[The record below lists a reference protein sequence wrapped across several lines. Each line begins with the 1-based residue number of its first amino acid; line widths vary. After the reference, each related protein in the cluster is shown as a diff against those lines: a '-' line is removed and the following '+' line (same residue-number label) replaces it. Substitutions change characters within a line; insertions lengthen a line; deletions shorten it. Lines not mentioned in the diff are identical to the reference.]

1 MSKSHA
7 LQPYT
12 SLYWRYSETISS
24 ALGRA
29 PICFDRDRK
38 LGPLQVMLTMQAAHF
53 AGSQEGGQSWEDAL
67 DSAANSLSDDPVWRN
82 RFRVSRAAFHQAIKK
97 VDAEDQ
103 AQLWEVCRNMFPASA
118 DSSLSELHGIRFAHV
133 DGTQVRTPRSDELLK
148 VVGTQTNGPNQSC
161 HFPVGKS
168 VLMLEAG
175 TQRILGHELCRC
187 KAFDKEKEPILVR
200 EERAAWRVVRER
212 ITEKYAV
219 IADSGFAS
227 HEDFAELIAEGKHF
241 LVAVQKSWKI
251 IAKFR
256 ATKQSDAIVTIP
268 MPHDRSR
275 TLTLRIFTI
284 RDGDNNTRYVATSL
298 REPFTLS
305 ECRRLYKTRWAI
317 ETWFRY
323 AKQFFSMRKL
333 RSATLHGVRLEI
345 LAILMLMQAIAA
357 IRTAIAHHVNNIA
370 DLLCTLQK
378 GFRKAKFRTAIR
390 AATRII
396 RDALNNTGGKEPPP
410 EFMRLIQAT
419 IPYEPGRKF
428 KRTRKG
434 PAIGFIPRRPDKTQR
449 KALKNQGVAS

>member
-1 MSKSHA
+1 MSKSHE

-12 SLYWRYSETISS
+12 SLYRHYSETISS

-67 DSAANSLSDDPVWRN
+67 DSAANSLSDDPAWRD
-82 RFRVSRAAFHQAIKK
+82 RFLVSRPAFHQAIKK

-103 AQLWEVCRNMFPASA
+103 ARLREVCRSMFPAA
-118 DSSLSELHGIRFAHV
+118 AGFSLSELHGISFAHI
-133 DGTQVRTPRSDELLK
+133 DGTQVRMPRSEELLE

-161 HFPVGKS
+161 HFPVGKF
-168 VLMLEAG
+168 VLMLEDG

-187 KAFDKEKEPILVR
+187 KAFDKESEPILAR
-200 EERAAWRVVRER
+200 EERAAWQVVRER
-212 ITEKYAV
+212 SAKKYAI
-219 IADSGFAS
+219 IADCGFAS
-227 HEDFAELIAEGKHF
+227 YEDFAELIAEGKHF
-241 LVAVQKSWKI
+241 LVAVPKSWKI

-268 MPHDRSR
+268 MPRDPSR

-284 RDGDNNTRYVATSL
+284 RDSDDNTRYVATSL
-298 REPFTLS
+298 RAPFTLS
-305 ECRRLYKTRWAI
+305 ECRRLYKTRWAV

-333 RSATLHGVRLEI
+333 RSTKLHGVRLEI

-357 IRTAIAHHVNNIA
+357 IRTAIACHVNRIT
-370 DLLCTLQK
+370 DLLCTLQS
-378 GFRKAKFRTAIR
+378 GFRKTKFRAAIR
-390 AATRII
+390 ATSRII
-396 RDALNNTGGKEPPP
+396 RDALTNTGGKEPPP
-410 EFMRLIQAT
+410 EFMRLIHAT

-428 KRTRKG
+428 KRIRKG
-434 PAIGFIPRRPDKTQR
+434 PSVGFIPRRPSGSQR
-449 KALKNQGVAS
+449 KALKKLGVTG

>member
-1 MSKSHA
+1 MRKSHA
-7 LQPYT
+7 LPPYT
-12 SLYWRYSETISS
+12 LLYRRYSETMSS

-29 PICFDRDRK
+29 PICFVRDRK
-38 LGPLQVMLTMQAAHF
+38 FGPLQVVLTMQAAHF

-103 AQLWEVCRNMFPASA
+103 AQLWEVCRDMFPASA

-133 DGTQVRTPRSDELLK
+133 DGTQVRTPRSDELLN

-187 KAFDKEKEPILVR
+187 KAFDQEKEPILVR

-212 ITEKYAV
+212 ITEKYAI

-256 ATKQSDAIVTIP
+256 ATKQSDAIVTIA
-268 MPHDRSR
+268 MPHDHSR
-275 TLTLRIFTI
+275 TLTFLDSSSNKR
-284 RDGDNNTRYVATSL
+284 RQDWSGALLLSGRYPRAKPCK
-298 REPFTLS
+298 RNGKNP
-305 ECRRLYKTRWAI
+305 RLY
-317 ETWFRY
+317 
-323 AKQFFSMRKL
+323 
-333 RSATLHGVRLEI
+333 LEEHLKVTI
-345 LAILMLMQAIAA
+345 Q
-357 IRTAIAHHVNNIA
+357 TADI
-370 DLLCTLQK
+370 
-378 GFRKAKFRTAIR
+378 
-390 AATRII
+390 
-396 RDALNNTGGKEPPP
+396 P
-410 EFMRLIQAT
+410 EF
-419 IPYEPGRKF
+419 
-428 KRTRKG
+428 
-434 PAIGFIPRRPDKTQR
+434 
-449 KALKNQGVAS
+449 LKKKQSRVLSGVGHDYV

>member
-7 LQPYT
+7 LPPYT
-12 SLYWRYSETISS
+12 SLYRHYHATISS
-24 ALGRA
+24 ALARA
-29 PICFDRDRK
+29 PIQIKRDRK
-38 LGPLQVMLTMQAAHF
+38 TGPLQVILTMQAAHF

-67 DSAANSLSDDPVWRN
+67 ASAANSLGEDTAWGR
-82 RFRVSRAAFHQAIKK
+82 RFRVSRTAFHKSIKK

-103 AQLWEVCRNMFPASA
+103 AQLWEVGQNMFQSGLG
-118 DSSLSELHGIRFAHV
+118 DSLNEMHGIKFALI
-133 DGTQVRTPRSDELLK
+133 DGTQVRMPRSDELME

-161 HFPVGKS
+161 HYPVGKS
-168 VLMLEAG
+168 VLMMEAG

-187 KAFDKEKEPILVR
+187 KAFSKELEPILAR

-212 ITEKYAV
+212 IAGKYAI

-227 HEDFAELIAEGKHF
+227 HEDFAELIAERKHF
-241 LVAVQKSWKI
+241 LVAVPKSWKI

-268 MPHDRSR
+268 MPSDPSR

-284 RDGDNNTRYVATSL
+284 RDGEDNTRYVATSL
-298 REPFTLS
+298 RAPFTLS

-333 RSATLHGVRLEI
+333 RSTTLHGVRLEL
-345 LAILMLMQAIAA
+345 LAIFMLMQAIAA
-357 IRTAIAHHVNNIA
+357 IRTAIACHVNHIT

-396 RDALNNTGGKEPPP
+396 HDALTNTGGKEPPP
-410 EFMRLIQAT
+410 EFMQLIHAT

-428 KRTRKG
+428 KRIRKG
-434 PAIGFIPRRPDKTQR
+434 PAVGFIPRRPDRAQR
-449 KALKNQGVAS
+449 KVLRKQGVAG

>member
-12 SLYWRYSETISS
+12 SLYRHYSETISS

-38 LGPLQVMLTMQAAHF
+38 MGPLQVMLTMQAAHF

-67 DSAANSLSDDPVWRN
+67 DSVASSLSDDPAWQE
-82 RFRVSRAAFHQAIKK
+82 RFQISRPAFHKAIKK
-97 VDAEDQ
+97 VLAEDQ
-103 AQLWEVCRNMFPASA
+103 DQLWEVCRSLFPAA
-118 DSSLSELHGIRFAHV
+118 AGFSLSELHGIRFAHI
-133 DGTQVRTPRSDELLK
+133 DGTQVRMPRSEELLE

-161 HFPVGKS
+161 HFPVGKF

-187 KAFDKEKEPILVR
+187 KAFDKESEPILAR

-212 ITEKYAV
+212 IAEKYAI

-241 LVAVQKSWKI
+241 LIAVPKSWKI
-251 IAKFR
+251 ITKFR

-284 RDGDNNTRYVATSL
+284 RDGDDNTRYVATSL
-298 REPFTLS
+298 REPFTLN

-333 RSATLHGVRLEI
+333 RSKKLHGLRLEI

-357 IRTAIAHHVNNIA
+357 IRTAIARHVNRIT
-370 DLLCTLQK
+370 DLLCTLRD

-396 RDALNNTGGKEPPP
+396 RDVLTNNVGEEPPS
-410 EFMRLIQAT
+410 EFMRLIQTT
-419 IPYEPGRKF
+419 IPYELGRKF
-428 KRTRKG
+428 KRIRKG
-434 PAIGFIPRRPDKTQR
+434 PVVGFIPRRPSGSQR
-449 KALKNQGVAS
+449 KARKKQGVYG

>member
-12 SLYWRYSETISS
+12 LLYRRYSETISS
-24 ALGRA
+24 ALARA

-38 LGPLQVMLTMQAAHF
+38 SGPLQVMLTMQAAHF

-67 DSAANSLSDDPVWRN
+67 DSTANSLSEDLAWRD
-82 RFRVSRAAFHQAIKK
+82 RFRVSRSAFHKAIKK

-103 AQLWEVCRNMFPASA
+103 ARLWEVCRSMFPAAS
-118 DSSLSELHGIRFAHV
+118 DSSLSEMHGIRFAHI
-133 DGTQVRTPRSDELLK
+133 DGTQVRMPRSDELLE

-161 HFPVGKS
+161 HYPVGKL

-175 TQRILGHELCRC
+175 TQRILGQELCRC
-187 KAFDKEKEPILVR
+187 KAFDKEKEPILAR
-200 EERAAWRVVRER
+200 EERAAWHVVRER
-212 ITEKYAV
+212 ITEKYGV

-227 HEDFAELIAEGKHF
+227 HEDFAELTAEGKPF
-241 LVAVQKSWKI
+241 LVAVPKSWKI

-268 MPHDRSR
+268 MPNDPSR

-284 RDGDNNTRYVATSL
+284 RDGDDNTRYVATNL
-298 REPFTLS
+298 RAPFTLS

-323 AKQFFSMRKL
+323 AKQFLGMRKL
-333 RSATLHGVRLEI
+333 RSMTLHGVRLEF
-345 LAILMLMQAIAA
+345 LAILILMQAIAA
-357 IRTAIAHHVNNIA
+357 IRTAIACHVNRITG
-370 DLLCTLQK
+370 LLCTLQD
-378 GFRKAKFRTAIR
+378 GFRKTKFRTAIR
-390 AATRII
+390 ATSRII
-396 RDALNNTGGKEPPP
+396 HDALTNTGGKEPPP
-410 EFMRLIQAT
+410 EFLQLIRAT

-428 KRTRKG
+428 KRIRKG
-434 PAIGFIPRRPDKTQR
+434 PAVGFIPRRPDKAQR
-449 KALKNQGVAS
+449 KALKKQGVAG

>member
-12 SLYWRYSETISS
+12 SLYRHYSETISS
-24 ALGRA
+24 ALAHA
-29 PICFDRDRK
+29 PICFVRDRK

-67 DSAANSLSDDPVWRN
+67 DSVASSLSDDPAWRD
-82 RFRVSRAAFHQAIKK
+82 RFRVSRTAFHKAIKK
-97 VDAEDQ
+97 VVAEDQ
-103 AQLWEVCRNMFPASA
+103 AHLWEVCRSMFPAA
-118 DSSLSELHGIRFAHV
+118 AGFSLSELHGIHFAHI
-133 DGTQVRTPRSDELLK
+133 DGTQVRMPRSEELLE

-161 HFPVGKS
+161 HYPVGKS

-187 KAFDKEKEPILVR
+187 KAFDQESEPILAR

-212 ITEKYAV
+212 MAEKYAI
-219 IADSGFAS
+219 IADCGFAS
-227 HEDFAELIAEGKHF
+227 YDDFAELLAEGKHF
-241 LVAVQKSWKI
+241 LVAVPKSWKI

-256 ATKQSDAIVTIP
+256 AAKQSDAIVTIP

-284 RDGDNNTRYVATSL
+284 RDGDDNTRYVATSL

-305 ECRRLYKTRWAI
+305 DCRRLYKTRWAI

-323 AKQFFSMRKL
+323 AKQCFSIRKL
-333 RSATLHGVRLEI
+333 RSTTLHGVRLEI

-357 IRTAIAHHVNNIA
+357 IRTAIARHVNRIT
-370 DLLCTLQK
+370 DLLCTLRK

-396 RDALNNTGGKEPPP
+396 RDALINTGGKEPPP
-410 EFMRLIQAT
+410 EFMRLIHAT
-419 IPYEPGRKF
+419 VPYEPGRKF
-428 KRTRKG
+428 KRVRKG
-434 PAIGFIPRRPDKTQR
+434 PAIGFIPRRPSGSQR
-449 KALKNQGVAS
+449 KARRKLGVYG

>member
-12 SLYWRYSETISS
+12 SLYRHYSETISS
-24 ALGRA
+24 ALARA
-29 PICFDRDRK
+29 PICFERDRK

-67 DSAANSLSDDPVWRN
+67 ASVANSMGDDPAWRD
-82 RFRVSRAAFHQAIKK
+82 RFQVSRPAFHKSIKK
-97 VDAEDQ
+97 VDDEDQ
-103 AQLWEVCRNMFPASA
+103 AQLWEVCRSMFPAASGC
-118 DSSLSELHGIRFAHV
+118 SLSELHGISFAHI
-133 DGTQVRTPRSDELLK
+133 DGTQFRAPRSKELME
-148 VVGTQTNGPNQSC
+148 VIGTQTNGPNQSC
-161 HFPVGKS
+161 HYPVGKS

-187 KAFDKEKEPILVR
+187 KAFDKEKEPVLAR

-212 ITEKYAV
+212 IAEKYAI

-241 LVAVQKSWKI
+241 LVAVPKSWKI
-251 IAKFR
+251 ITKFR

-268 MPHDRSR
+268 MPHDPSR

-284 RDGDNNTRYVATSL
+284 RDSDDNTRYVATSL
-298 REPFTLS
+298 RAPFTLS

-323 AKQFFSMRKL
+323 AKQFFAMRKL
-333 RSATLHGVRLEI
+333 RSMTLHGVRLEL
-345 LAILMLMQAIAA
+345 LAILLLMQAIAA
-357 IRTAIAHHVNNIA
+357 LRTAVACHVNRIT
-370 DLLCTLQK
+370 DLLCTLQD

-390 AATRII
+390 ATSRII
-396 RDALNNTGGKEPPP
+396 RDALTNTGGKEPPP
-410 EFMRLIQAT
+410 EFMHLIHAT
-419 IPYEPGRKF
+419 IPYESGRKF
-428 KRTRKG
+428 TRVRKG
-434 PAIGFIPRRPDKTQR
+434 PAVGFIPRRPSNSQR
-449 KALKNQGVAS
+449 KALKKQGVAG